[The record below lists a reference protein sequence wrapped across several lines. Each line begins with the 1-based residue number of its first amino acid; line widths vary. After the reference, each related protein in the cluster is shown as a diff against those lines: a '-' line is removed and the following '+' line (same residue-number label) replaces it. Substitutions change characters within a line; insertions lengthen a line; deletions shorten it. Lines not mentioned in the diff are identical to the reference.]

1 MQLVLFLSVVCVLD
15 MTHRSLHAMLQYQT
29 TLKHII
35 KVVGNIVEQEETVIL
50 NTSLEQC
57 QPALS
62 IGLSVWSD
70 SLNGTITCSSTVFH
84 WELLQSP
91 PRRLLHISSLAY
103 ISHSHSGVIRVRL
116 QGDVTEACNGKSVR
130 LIHSYK
136 KQSDQATQGE
146 LALETAENFILCPV
160 DICVH
165 PSLALHVHTDICIQ
179 T

>member
-1 MQLVLFLSVVCVLD
+1 MCVLD
-15 MTHRSLHAMLQYQT
+15 VTHRSLHAMLLYQK

-35 KVVGNIVEQEETVIL
+35 KVAGNIVEQEEPVIL
-50 NTSLEQC
+50 NSSLEQYE
-57 QPALS
+57 PVLSIALS
-62 IGLSVWSD
+62 IWSD

-103 ISHSHSGVIRVRL
+103 ISHSHSSVIRVRL

-136 KQSDQATQGE
+136 K
-146 LALETAENFILCPV
+146 
-160 DICVH
+160 
-165 PSLALHVHTDICIQ
+165 
-179 T
+179 